1 MGIQTLAG
9 MAGQAL
15 FEALFVFEN
24 YPTGSGSRAFGLL
37 ALNNVEINDGTHYP
51 VALAAVPGKEI
62 LLRLSYDK
70 TILDDEGAIHLLDG
84 LRELIC
90 VAPLSALTP
99 IGSIPLYNKII
110 RSKLIAA
117 SQGLTE
123 TSYNDKQS
131 LIDLFEKRVTEYSDT
146 DAIVFSKN
154 QNECISMTYAEL
166 NKQANKLARTL
177 IGKGI
182 GPEQI
187 VAILLERSPALIV
200 AILAVLK
207 TGAAYMPLDPDYPG
221 PRLRFMIKDSKAKL
235 VISTDT
241 LIKQLTGYE
250 LNDNFETHAIQST
263 ELPTTILVDELFI
276 QSIARNDHSNIKMF
290 EYIKTPSPENIAYV
304 IYTSGSTGT
313 PKGVSVTRASQS
325 TIIREHVNKLDI
337 KPKDRYLQMAAPG
350 FDVASAEIGMTL
362 IAGATLVITTENE
375 TRLGQGLVDTCNARR
390 VTHFMAVPN
399 VLETIPESFK
409 FDTLKTIVVGGD
421 QSTIK
426 LIKRFSSNHIVINAY
441 GPTETTVAATM
452 SDPLFK
458 TSKDTLINRII
469 PIGKPLANVQAY
481 LLDAWLEP
489 VP

>member
-70 TILDDEGAIHLLDG
+70 TILDDEGAIRLVESLK
-84 LRELIC
+84 ELIC
-90 VAPLSALTP
+90 LTPLSALTP
-99 IGSIPLYNKII
+99 IGSIPLYNKTI
-110 RSKLIAA
+110 RDKLVAA
-117 SQGLTE
+117 SQGLID

-131 LIDLFEKRVTEYSDT
+131 LIDLFEKQVTEYSDT
-146 DAIVFSKN
+146 EAIVFSKN
-154 QNECISMTYAEL
+154 QNESVSITYAEL

-187 VAILLERSPALIV
+187 VALLLERSPALIV

-221 PRLRFMIKDSKAKL
+221 SRLTFMIRDSKAKL

-241 LIKQLTGYE
+241 LIKQLTGYK
-250 LNDNFETHAIQST
+250 LNNIFEIDSVQST
-263 ELPTTILVDELFI
+263 DLPTTFLLDDSLV
-276 QSIARNDHSNIKMF
+276 QSTTSNDHSNIKMF
-290 EYIKTPSPENIAYV
+290 EYIKSPSPENIAYV

-337 KPKDRYLQMAAPG
+337 KPQDRCLQMAAPG
-350 FDVASAEIGMTL
+350 FDVE
-362 IAGATLVITTENE
+362 
-375 TRLGQGLVDTCNARR
+375 
-390 VTHFMAVPN
+390 
-399 VLETIPESFK
+399 
-409 FDTLKTIVVGGD
+409 
-421 QSTIK
+421 
-426 LIKRFSSNHIVINAY
+426 
-441 GPTETTVAATM
+441 
-452 SDPLFK
+452 
-458 TSKDTLINRII
+458 
-469 PIGKPLANVQAY
+469 
-481 LLDAWLEP
+481 
-489 VP
+489 